1 MKPGQDLVDEGYQF
15 IYYCGPVVINM
26 VVEDMLEMVVLA
38 IEAR

>member
-15 IYYCGPVVINM
+15 IYCGPVVINM
-26 VVEDMLEMVVLA
+26 VVEDMLEMIVLA